1 MLSVR
6 HFNFIALM
14 LVNYL
19 DATGKPV
26 YLSINFG
33 ERKAEVKRKLKDL

>member
-1 MLSVR
+1 
-6 HFNFIALM
+6 M

-19 DATGKPV
+19 DATGKSV
-26 YLSINFG
+26 CLIINFG

>member
-1 MLSVR
+1 
-6 HFNFIALM
+6 M

-19 DATGKPV
+19 DVTGKPV
-26 YLSINFG
+26 CLIVNF